1 MVSGVGGREIVQ
13 AKRVRK
19 MRHDALQKAGL
30 VSNPP
35 PESAILPLVLM
46 VLNEFERREIDYF
59 YWKSSKRVYRGLTGD
74 GDIDLLIAKQ
84 DQHRAQA
91 ILLDHGLK
99 SFPAVA
105 YRDHPSV
112 LSFLGYDEPTG
123 RIVHLHLHI
132 RLIAGSS
139 LLKNYHL
146 PWEKALASRTVAHP
160 VLPIRMLA
168 PIDEALLLI
177 VRACLELTRSDP
189 VVLRNWQAA
198 TRKFALDRMEL
209 AGQLPRAAL
218 RRRAAELL
226 GDNLADKVADAL
238 YCDSELEN
246 QRHLRRS
253 IRKQLA
259 PHRTYNR
266 FEAGLRSLT
275 RTIHLVAGTLN
286 NRFLWAP
293 RPWSRRAPGGGHVI
307 AVIGVDG
314 SGKSTIVATLRE
326 WLGHEMDV
334 IPIYF
339 GTGAGRPSFVLWPF
353 KLMVPLI
360 TPLLKTKPK
369 GASHGRISDRPPGRL
384 YSTLLSIWATA
395 AAIEKRIKLSSAHRG
410 ASRGLIAITDR
421 YPQNEIAGFNEGP
434 LMPRLTGVPRWLQR
448 FESRA
453 YSLAQRLPPDLV
465 IKLIV
470 PPEVCARREPDM
482 DQTVIM
488 QRIAAIP
495 RLAFSGAHVVSIDAQ
510 QPLAEVIRAVKK
522 EVWRIL

>member
-1 MVSGVGGREIVQ
+1 
-13 AKRVRK
+13 
-19 MRHDALQKAGL
+19 MRHDALHKVGL
-30 VSNPP
+30 VADPP
-35 PESAILPLVLM
+35 PDSAILPLVLV
-46 VLNEFERREIDYF
+46 VLNDFDRHDIAYF
-59 YWKSSKRVYRGLTGD
+59 YWKSSNRVYRGLTGE
-74 GDIDLLIAKQ
+74 GDVDLLVAKQ

-91 ILLDHGLK
+91 ILLDRGLK

-112 LSFLGYDEPTG
+112 LSFLGHDEPSG
-123 RIVHLHLHI
+123 RIVHFHLHI
-132 RLIAGSS
+132 RLIAGNS

-146 PWEKALASRTVAHP
+146 PWEEALASRTVFHP
-160 VLPIRMLA
+160 ILPIRMLA
-168 PIDEALLLI
+168 PVDEALLLI

-189 VVLRNWQAA
+189 VVRRNWQA
-198 TRKFALDRMEL
+198 TTQKFALDRAEL
-209 AGQLPRAAL
+209 AGRLPRAAL
-218 RRRAAELL
+218 RQRAAELL
-226 GDNLADKVADAL
+226 SDDLADEVADAL
-238 YCDSELEN
+238 YSDRELQD
-246 QRHLRRS
+246 QRPLQRR
-253 IRKQLA
+253 IREHFA
-259 PHRTYNR
+259 PHRTYNGL
-266 FEAGLRSLT
+266 EAELRILT
-275 RTIHLVAGTLN
+275 RTAHLVAGYLN
-286 NRFLWAP
+286 KRFLWAP

-314 SGKSTIVATLRE
+314 SGKSTIVATVRE
-326 WLGHEMDV
+326 WLGQEMDV

-339 GTGAGRPSFVLWPF
+339 GTGAGRPSLILWPL

-369 GASHGRISDRPPGRL
+369 GSSHGKISDRPPGRL

-410 ASRGLIAITDR
+410 ARRGLIVVTDR

-482 DQTVIM
+482 DRAVIM

-495 RLAFSGAHVVSIDAQ
+495 RLTFSGARVVSIDAQ
-510 QPLAEVIRAVKK
+510 QPLAEVIRAVRK
-522 EVWRIL
+522 EVWQIL

>member
-1 MVSGVGGREIVQ
+1 
-13 AKRVRK
+13 
-19 MRHDALQKAGL
+19 MRHDALQKVGL

-46 VLNEFERREIDYF
+46 VLNDFDRHDVTYF
-59 YWKSSKRVYRGLTGD
+59 YWKSSRRVYRGLTGD
-74 GDIDLLIAKQ
+74 GDIDLLVARK
-84 DQHRAQA
+84 DQHRVQA
-91 ILLDHGLK
+91 ILLDRGLK

-112 LSFLGYDEPTG
+112 LSFLGYDEPSG

-132 RLIAGSS
+132 RLVAGNS

-146 PWEKALASRTVAHP
+146 PWEEALASRSVIHP

-168 PIDEALLLI
+168 PVDEALLLI
-177 VRACLELTRSDP
+177 VRACLELMRSDP
-189 VVLRNWQAA
+189 VALRNWRAT
-198 TRKFALDRMEL
+198 TRKFALDRAAL
-209 AGQLPRAAL
+209 AGQVSREAL
-218 RRRAAELL
+218 RQRAAELL
-226 GDNLADKVADAL
+226 GDDLAGKVADAL
-238 YCDSELEN
+238 YCDRELEDQ
-246 QRHLRRS
+246 QRLRRC
-253 IRKQLA
+253 ILKQLT
-259 PHRTYNR
+259 PHRTYNSL
-266 FEAGLRSLT
+266 EAGLRGLT
-275 RTIHLVAGTLN
+275 RTVHLVAGYLN
-286 NRFLWAP
+286 KRFLWAP

-314 SGKSTIVATLRE
+314 SGKSTIVATIRE

-339 GTGAGRPSFVLWPF
+339 GTGAGRPSLVLWPF
-353 KLMVPLI
+353 KLMVPLV

-369 GASHGRISDRPPGRL
+369 GASHGKISDRPPNRL
-384 YSTLLSIWATA
+384 YSALLSIWATA
-395 AAIEKRIKLSSAHRG
+395 VSVEKRIKLLSAHRG
-410 ASRGLIAITDR
+410 ARRGLIVITDR

-434 LMPRLTGVPRWLQR
+434 LIPRLTGVPLWLRR

-482 DQTVIM
+482 DRTVIM

-495 RLAFSGAHVVSIDAQ
+495 RLTFSGARVVSIDAQ
-510 QPLAEVIRAVKK
+510 QPLAEVIRVVKT

>member
-1 MVSGVGGREIVQ
+1 
-13 AKRVRK
+13 
-19 MRHDALQKAGL
+19 MRHDALHKAGL
-30 VSNPP
+30 VADPP

-46 VLNEFERREIDYF
+46 VLNDFGRHDITYF
-59 YWKSSKRVYRGLTGD
+59 YWKSSNRIYRGLTGE
-74 GDIDLLIAKQ
+74 GDIDLLVAMQ

-91 ILLDHGLK
+91 ILLDRGLK
-99 SFPAVA
+99 SFPSVA
-105 YRDHPSV
+105 HRDHPSV
-112 LSFLGYDEPTG
+112 LSFLGHDEPSG

-132 RLIAGSS
+132 RLIAGNS

-146 PWEKALASRTVAHP
+146 PWEEALASRTVVHP

-168 PIDEALLLI
+168 PVDEALLLI
-177 VRACLELTRSDP
+177 VRACLELTRSDL
-189 VVLRNWQAA
+189 VVRRNWQAT
-198 TRKFALDRMEL
+198 TRKFALDRAEL
-209 AGQLPRAAL
+209 AGQLSRAAL

-226 GDNLADKVADAL
+226 GDDLADRVADAL
-238 YCDSELEN
+238 YSDRELED
-246 QRHLRRS
+246 QQHLRRR
-253 IRKQLA
+253 IRRHFA
-259 PHRTYNR
+259 AHRTYNR
-266 FEAGLRSLT
+266 LEAGLRILT
-275 RTIHLVAGTLN
+275 RTAHLVAGYLN
-286 NRFLWAP
+286 KRFLWAP
-293 RPWSRRAPGGGHVI
+293 RPWSRRAPGGGHVV

-314 SGKSTIVATLRE
+314 SGKSTIVATIRE

-339 GTGAGRPSFVLWPF
+339 GTGAGRPSIVLWPL

-360 TPLLKTKPK
+360 APLLKTKPK
-369 GASHGRISDRPPGRL
+369 GASHGKISDRPPGRL
-384 YSTLLSIWATA
+384 YSALLSIWATVV
-395 AAIEKRIKLSSAHRG
+395 AIEKRIKLSSAHRG
-410 ASRGLIAITDR
+410 ARRGLVVVTDR

-434 LMPRLTGVPRWLQR
+434 LMPRLTGVPPWLQR

-470 PPEVCARREPDM
+470 PPEVCAAREPDM
-482 DQTVIM
+482 DRAVIM

-495 RLAFSGAHVVSIDAQ
+495 RLAFSGACVVSIDAQ

>member
-1 MVSGVGGREIVQ
+1 
-13 AKRVRK
+13 
-19 MRHDALQKAGL
+19 MRHDALHKAGL
-30 VSNPP
+30 VAAPP

-46 VLNEFERREIDYF
+46 VLNDFDRNDIVYF
-59 YWKSSKRVYRGLTGD
+59 YWKSSNRVYRGLTGE
-74 GDIDLLIAKQ
+74 GDVDLLVAKQ

-91 ILLDHGLK
+91 ILLDLGLK
-99 SFPAVA
+99 SFPPVA
-105 YRDHPSV
+105 HRDHPSV
-112 LSFLGYDEPTG
+112 LSFLGHDEPSG
-123 RIVHLHLHI
+123 RIIHLHLHI
-132 RLIAGSS
+132 RLIAGNS

-146 PWEKALASRTVAHP
+146 PWEEELASRTVVHP

-168 PIDEALLLI
+168 PVDEALLLI
-177 VRACLELTRSDP
+177 VRACLELTRSDL
-189 VVLRNWQAA
+189 VVRRNWQAT
-198 TRKFALDRMEL
+198 TRKFALDRAEL
-209 AGQLPRAAL
+209 AGRLPRAAL
-218 RRRAAELL
+218 RQRAAELL
-226 GDNLADKVADAL
+226 SDDLADGVADAL
-238 YCDSELEN
+238 YSDLELQD
-246 QRHLRRS
+246 QRHLRRR
-253 IRKQLA
+253 IREHFT
-259 PHRTYNR
+259 PHRTYNGL
-266 FEAGLRSLT
+266 EAELRILT
-275 RTIHLVAGTLN
+275 RTAHLVAGYLN
-286 NRFLWAP
+286 KRFLWAP

-314 SGKSTIVATLRE
+314 SGKSTIVATVRE
-326 WLGHEMDV
+326 WLGQEMDV

-339 GTGAGRPSFVLWPF
+339 GTGAGRPSLILWPL

-369 GASHGRISDRPPGRL
+369 GSSHGKISDRPPGRL
-384 YSTLLSIWATA
+384 YTTLLSIWATV

-410 ASRGLIAITDR
+410 ARRGLIVVTDR

-482 DQTVIM
+482 DQAVIM

-495 RLAFSGAHVVSIDAQ
+495 RLTFSGARVVSIDAQ
-510 QPLAEVIRAVKK
+510 QPLAEVIRAVRK
-522 EVWRIL
+522 EVWQIL

>member
-1 MVSGVGGREIVQ
+1 
-13 AKRVRK
+13 
-19 MRHDALQKAGL
+19 MRHDALQKVGL

-46 VLNEFERREIDYF
+46 VLNDFDRHDVTYF
-59 YWKSSKRVYRGLTGD
+59 YWKSSRRVYRGLTGD
-74 GDIDLLIAKQ
+74 GDIDLLVARK
-84 DQHRAQA
+84 DQHRVQA
-91 ILLDHGLK
+91 ILLDRGLK

-112 LSFLGYDEPTG
+112 LSFLGYDEPSG

-132 RLIAGSS
+132 RLVAGNS

-146 PWEKALASRTVAHP
+146 PWEEALASRSVIHP

-168 PIDEALLLI
+168 PVDEALLLI
-177 VRACLELTRSDP
+177 VRACLELRRSDP
-189 VVLRNWQAA
+189 VALRNWQAS
-198 TRKFALDRMEL
+198 TRKFALDRAAL
-209 AGQLPRAAL
+209 AGQVSREAL
-218 RRRAAELL
+218 RQRAAELL
-226 GDNLADKVADAL
+226 GDDLAGKVADAL
-238 YCDSELEN
+238 YCDRELEDQ
-246 QRHLRRS
+246 QRLRRC
-253 IRKQLA
+253 ILKQFA
-259 PHRTYNR
+259 PHRTYNSL
-266 FEAGLRSLT
+266 EAGLRGLT
-275 RTIHLVAGTLN
+275 RTVHLVAGYLN
-286 NRFLWAP
+286 KRFLWAP

-314 SGKSTIVATLRE
+314 SGKSTIVATIRE

-339 GTGAGRPSFVLWPF
+339 GTGAGRPSLVLWPF
-353 KLMVPLI
+353 KLMVPLV

-369 GASHGRISDRPPGRL
+369 GASHGKISDRPPNRL
-384 YSTLLSIWATA
+384 YSALLSIWATA
-395 AAIEKRIKLSSAHRG
+395 ASIEKRIKLLSAHRG
-410 ASRGLIAITDR
+410 ARRGLIVITDR

-434 LMPRLTGVPRWLQR
+434 LIPRLTGVPLWLRR

-482 DQTVIM
+482 DRAVIM

-495 RLAFSGAHVVSIDAQ
+495 RLAFSGARVVSIDAQ
-510 QPLAEVIRAVKK
+510 QPLAEVIRAVKT

>member
-1 MVSGVGGREIVQ
+1 
-13 AKRVRK
+13 
-19 MRHDALQKAGL
+19 MRHDALRKVGL

-46 VLNEFERREIDYF
+46 VLNEFDRHDVTYF
-59 YWKSSKRVYRGLTGD
+59 YWKSSKRIYRALTGE
-74 GDIDLLIAKQ
+74 GDIDLLVAKK

-91 ILLDHGLK
+91 ILLDRGLK
-99 SFPAVA
+99 SFPTVA

-112 LSFLGYDEPTG
+112 LSFLGYDEPSG

-132 RLIAGSS
+132 RLVAGNS

-146 PWEKALASRTVAHP
+146 PWEESLANRSVIHP
-160 VLPIRMLA
+160 ALPIRMLA
-168 PIDEALLLI
+168 PVDEALLLI

-189 VVLRNWQAA
+189 VMLRNWQAT
-198 TRKFALDRMEL
+198 TRKFALDR
-209 AGQLPRAAL
+209 AAL
-218 RRRAAELL
+218 AEQVSREALRLRAAELL
-226 GDNLADKVADAL
+226 GDELADKVADAL
-238 YCDSELEN
+238 YCDRELEKQ
-246 QRHLRRS
+246 QRLRRR
-253 IRKQLA
+253 ILKQLA
-259 PHRTYNR
+259 THRTYNSL
-266 FEAGLRSLT
+266 EAGLRSLT
-275 RTIHLVAGTLN
+275 RTVHLVAGYLN
-286 NRFLWAP
+286 KRFLWAP

-314 SGKSTIVATLRE
+314 SGKSTIVATIRE
-326 WLGHEMDV
+326 WLGQEMDV

-360 TPLLKTKPK
+360 APLLKTKPK
-369 GASHGRISDRPPGRL
+369 GASHGKISDRPPSRL

-395 AAIEKRIKLSSAHRG
+395 AAIEKRLKLSSAHRG
-410 ASRGLIAITDR
+410 ARRGLIVVTDR

-434 LMPRLTGVPRWLQR
+434 LMPRLTGVPLWLRR

-453 YSLAQRLPPDLV
+453 YALAQRLPPDLV
-465 IKLIV
+465 VKLIV
-470 PPEVCARREPDM
+470 PPEVCARREPEM
-482 DQTVIM
+482 DRTVIT

-495 RLAFSGAHVVSIDAQ
+495 RLAFSGAHVVSVDAQ
-510 QPLAEVIRAVKK
+510 QPLAEVIRAVKT